1 MTKIIKF
8 IKNGEMLFLYDAS
21 YANPNGSKDDE
32 NAPRMDIKLNRNLV
46 SPARMKKYIREFGL
60 MKALD
65 IFVSLVDGEAVTS
78 GERLKDITIKE
89 ATKKFID
96 LRLFGGINTKE
107 GEKGITSLTGPVQ
120 FNWGYSLN
128 EVDVVEFPITS
139 TFKSDESKKKGAIG
153 KDFRVKYSLIAFSG
167 TVSGYRAK
175 ETGLKEDDLD
185 FLDEAMVKAIPLL
198 PTYTKGGQ
206 YPRLYMRLEF
216 KNSET
221 MLKDLRT
228 YLKLEETKNL
238 SGIKDVVLEVD
249 ELVEYLK
256 EKKDLIDAIN
266 LFVDE
271 DLKIT
276 YKGETATLES
286 LLSDFNIKKLQ

>member
-1 MTKIIKF
+1 MKMIKL
-8 IKNGEMLFLYDAS
+8 IYNGALLFLYDAS
-21 YANPNGSKDDE
+21 YANPNGSIDNE
-32 NAPRMDIKLNRNLV
+32 NAPRMDIRLNRNLV
-46 SPARMKKYIREFGL
+46 SPVRMKRYIREYGL

-65 IFVSLVDGEAVTS
+65 IFVSLMDGEAVTS
-78 GERLKDITIKE
+78 GKRLGDTTLKE

-96 LRLFGGINTKE
+96 LRLFGGINTKKGAE
-107 GEKGITSLTGPVQ
+107 GITSLTGPVQ

-128 EVDVVEFPITS
+128 EVDIVEFPITS
-139 TFKSDESKKKGAIG
+139 TFLSKEGNEKGTIG

-175 ETGLKEDDLD
+175 ETGLKKEDLD
-185 FLDEAMVKAIPLL
+185 FLDEAMVKSIPLL

-216 KNSET
+216 KNNET
-221 MLKDLRT
+221 TLKDLRN
-228 YLKLEETKNL
+228 YLKLKETKNL

-249 ELVEYLK
+249 DLVDYLNR
-256 EKKDLIDAIN
+256 KKDLISGIN
-266 LFVDE
+266 LFEDE

-276 YKGETATLES
+276 YDGEPNTLES